1 VIFEI
6 CGVKN
11 SAIILFILKTAGSAK
26 LPIEKKTFNDKK
38 DRLHLNNPGCT
49 LCAVNG
55 PHGRKNN
62 IK

>member
-38 DRLHLNNPGCT
+38 DRVHLNNPGLHTMC
-49 LCAVNG
+49 
-55 PHGRKNN
+55 R
-62 IK
+62 